1 MDTLGLV
8 ESRSIAAGVNLADGM
23 VKVAQVELVRA
34 GTICSGRYFICLG
47 GDRQAVQTAVSHA
60 EQSGSALAGSY
71 VISGVSLQV
80 LAVLKKSV
88 QPGTPGALGVVECRT
103 VSAGIA
109 AADAA
114 VKRSGISLLRLV
126 TGQGINGKS
135 YFVFSGDV
143 ASVQEA
149 ADAAKTA
156 LGRHLIESVVIAR
169 PDASVV
175 RALTSGVR

>member
-1 MDTLGLV
+1 VDTLGLV

-34 GTICSGRYFICLG
+34 GTICAGRYFICLG

-71 VISGVSLQV
+71 VISGVSPQV

-114 VKRSGISLLRLV
+114 VKRSAV
-126 TGQGINGKS
+126 M
-135 YFVFSGDV
+135 
-143 ASVQEA
+143 
-149 ADAAKTA
+149 
-156 LGRHLIESVVIAR
+156 
-169 PDASVV
+169 
-175 RALTSGVR
+175 

>member
-1 MDTLGLV
+1 
-8 ESRSIAAGVNLADGM
+8 
-23 VKVAQVELVRA
+23 
-34 GTICSGRYFICLG
+34 
-47 GDRQAVQTAVSHA
+47 
-60 EQSGSALAGSY
+60 
-71 VISGVSLQV
+71 
-80 LAVLKKSV
+80 
-88 QPGTPGALGVVECRT
+88 
-103 VSAGIA
+103 
-109 AADAA
+109 
-114 VKRSGISLLRLV
+114 V